1 MLVGIGFIFLF
12 ILAVCL
18 LHQVSHSSIPTERKT
33 AGLQL
38 LLDLPEMF
46 LHFIYDNPF
55 NYATSDRVS
64 VLLRQRNIRKIL
76 KSQAKSRQMPQNIH
90 KTERVKKCVSISSWI
105 YVGLNHL
112 FSLVDGAKHKR
123 RTAYRTT
130 YTGIRYVLRFDVNG
144 RKVFS
149 FSVYFFFIFAIYF
162 LYLMF
167 DCYLQE

>member
-1 MLVGIGFIFLF
+1 MIARWYWFYFFF

-18 LHQVSHSSIPTERKT
+18 LHQVSVSHSNIPTERKT

-90 KTERVKKCVSISSWI
+90 KTERGKKSVSISSWI

-112 FSLVDGAKHKR
+112 FRLQTEPSAMSYSTQNNVHWNS
-123 RTAYRTT
+123 
-130 YTGIRYVLRFDVNG
+130 VRFTFRCQ
-144 RKVFS
+144 RKKS
-149 FSVYFFFIFAIYF
+149 IFIFCFF
-162 LYLMF
+162 LQF
-167 DCYLQE
+167 TFCI

>member
-90 KTERVKKCVSISSWI
+90 KTERVKKSVSISSWI

-112 FSLVDGAKHKR
+112 FSLVDGAQ
-123 RTAYRTT
+123 TAYS
-130 YTGIRYVLRFDVNG
+130 IQNNVHWNSVRFTFRCQ
-144 RKVFS
+144 RKKSIFI
-149 FSVYFFFIFAIYF
+149 FCLFIFFYFAIYF